1 MKKTLRSLPFV
12 IYGIFLFFTLSFL
25 FGVKNILLVPIFL
38 LLSKKIV
45 NSNLSKLNYFK
56 YGLLL
61 IFIAFMS
68 FVACI
73 NIYFKLF
80 INFVLIFLFTFIY
93 SDEFTSKNHFVLGLE
108 LLLLQVT
115 PICFNELIYRLVAVG
130 YSYITLIVFMFFYKK
145 IIGKEDVV
153 KKGLDVLINNIK
165 HIRVNN
171 SMDVRESYKIT
182 SIYCHDIHANVVDQG
197 GVLNNDEKFKF
208 YLLLHFQYLSQLVYD
223 ISKTNL
229 VKKDYKYFK
238 GLLKVLGGYDD
249 YDSLKI
255 NLERFKDNYSL
266 SDKFFNED
274 FLLVINSL
282 IKVLN
287 GYNYKSRF
295 KVTKSFKTR
304 LRYFGNRINIKNQS
318 FRYALQLSIIIFLS
332 LIITLFIDDSHS
344 MWIPIT
350 VYGSISLYPDD
361 TFRNTIKYALGML
374 IGFVIFAFITRF
386 IPDDMRFIL
395 MIFLG
400 YFVMMATENKIIKTI
415 VGTQTAIVS
424 IYPDFGLTMS
434 ILIRVTLVMI
444 GFILASLGVRF
455 VFQTK
460 KEHAFYNKIYE
471 LKKRERDLIFELEKV
486 FKNKNPYN
494 TGVLMMLHLIIK
506 ELYDLRKNQNMLL
519 VEKIDKILN
528 YSYRF
533 ITDINK
539 TAMILDQKKV
549 SGCDSFI
556 IKEEVKLIDKVVKG
570 EINFKN
576 MPNNIYEVKRHSHSF
591 LEFQFEKSRFTI
603 GKFQREIKLSKKH
616 GD

>member
-208 YLLLHFQYLSQLVYD
+208 YLLLHFQYLSQLVYY
-223 ISKTNL
+223 IIKTNI
-229 VKKDYKYFK
+229 VNKYYKYFK